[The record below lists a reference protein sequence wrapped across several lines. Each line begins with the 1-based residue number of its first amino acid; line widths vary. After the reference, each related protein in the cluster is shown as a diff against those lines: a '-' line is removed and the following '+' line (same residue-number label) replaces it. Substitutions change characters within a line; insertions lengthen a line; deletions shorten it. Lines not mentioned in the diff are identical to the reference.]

1 MLEEKVL
8 GTIKKYEQIKS
19 GDTIVLGVSGGP
31 DSICLLNIL
40 KNLQNELKIDIV
52 VAHINHMIREEADLE
67 TDYVRDFC
75 IKKNVPCF
83 VKKENILKIAKEQK
97 LGTEEVG
104 RKIRYDFFEE
114 VMNKVGG
121 NKIATAHNAND
132 NAETVMMNFL
142 RGSGTSGL
150 KGIEPI
156 RNNKFI
162 RPIIECTR
170 KEIEQYC
177 DENNLTPKYDKT
189 NQENIYTRNKI
200 RNLLIPYIQENFN
213 PNIIETINRMSN
225 LIANDELYFKNIV
238 KQAYSDVLIDRNE
251 KEIILDLK
259 KFNKLEKV
267 IKSRLIIYTI
277 NELLGTT
284 NGIEKMH
291 IEDIIKLCENN
302 IGNKY
307 LTPNKNIKILVKNKK
322 IFLLGI
328 MNFRKESIDMTRL

>member
-1 MLEEKVL
+1 MLEDKVL
-8 GTIKKYEQIKS
+8 NTIKRYEQIKS
-19 GDTIVLGVSGGP
+19 GDTIVVGVSGGP
-31 DSICLLNIL
+31 DSICLLNVL
-40 KNLQNELKIDIV
+40 KNLQNELKINIV
-52 VAHINHMIREEADLE
+52 VAHINHMIRKEADSE
-67 TDYVRDFC
+67 TEFVQDFC
-75 IKKNVPCF
+75 KQRDIKCF
-83 VKKENILKIAKEQK
+83 VKKADVLQIAKEKK

-114 VMNKVGG
+114 VKNLVGG

-132 NAETVMMNFL
+132 NAETVLMNFL
-142 RGSGTSGL
+142 RGSGSTGL

-156 RNNKFI
+156 RDNKLI

-170 KEIEQYC
+170 QEIEQYC
-177 DENNLTPKYDKT
+177 NEKGLNPKYDKT

-200 RNLLIPYIQENFN
+200 RNMLIPYIQENFN

-225 LIANDELYFKNIV
+225 LIATDEMYFKSIV
-238 KQAYSDVLIDRNE
+238 KQSYKETFISRTE

-259 KFNKLEKV
+259 KFNVLEKV

-284 NGIEKMH
+284 NGIEKIH
-291 IEDIIKLCENN
+291 IEDVIKLCKNN

-307 LTPNKNIKILVKNKK
+307 LTPNKNIKILVKNQK
-322 IFLLGI
+322 IYFINQNL
-328 MNFRKESIDMTRL
+328 T

>member
-1 MLEEKVL
+1 MLEDKVL
-8 GTIKKYEQIKS
+8 NTIKRYEQIKS
-19 GDTIVLGVSGGP
+19 GDTIVVGVSGGP
-31 DSICLLNIL
+31 DSICLLNVL
-40 KNLQNELKIDIV
+40 KNLQNELKINIV
-52 VAHINHMIREEADLE
+52 VAHINHMIRKEADSE
-67 TDYVRDFC
+67 TEFVQDFC
-75 IKKNVPCF
+75 EQRDIKCF
-83 VKKENILKIAKEQK
+83 VKKADVLQIAKEKK

-114 VMNKVGG
+114 VKNIVGG

-132 NAETVMMNFL
+132 NAETVLMNFL
-142 RGSGTSGL
+142 RGSGSTGL

-156 RNNKFI
+156 RDNKLI

-170 KEIEQYC
+170 QEIEQYC
-177 DENNLTPKYDKT
+177 NEKGLNPKYDKT

-200 RNLLIPYIQENFN
+200 RNMLIPYIQENFN

-225 LIANDELYFKNIV
+225 LIATDEMYFKSIV
-238 KQAYSDVLIDRNE
+238 KQSYKETFISRTE

-259 KFNKLEKV
+259 KFNVLEKV

-284 NGIEKMH
+284 NGIEKIH
-291 IEDIIKLCENN
+291 IEDIIKLCGNN

-307 LTPNKNIKILVKNKK
+307 LMPNKNIKIFIKKGK
-322 IFLLGI
+322 IFFTAVI
-328 MNFRKESIDMTRL
+328 

>member
-177 DENNLTPKYDKT
+177 DENNLNPKYDKT

-213 PNIIETINRMSN
+213 PNIIETLDRLSQVITEENDYMDQIAEETYNKILVEKNDTQILLNLKDFNKQENIIKNRVI
-225 LIANDELYFKNIV
+225 LFTV
-238 KQAYSDVLIDRNE
+238 KQLMGS
-251 KEIILDLK
+251 
-259 KFNKLEKV
+259 
-267 IKSRLIIYTI
+267 SQ
-277 NELLGTT
+277 
-284 NGIEKMH
+284 GIEKIH
-291 IEDIIKLCENN
+291 IQDIIKLCSNN
-302 IGNKY
+302 IGNKF
-307 LTPNKNIKILVKNKK
+307 LTPNKNIKVLVKDKK
-322 IFLLGI
+322 IYFTYLGLSY
-328 MNFRKESIDMTRL
+328 RS